1 MSEMRDCGL
10 TEIRECGN
18 KGAPQNSATLPH
30 QTDDRFQSV
39 KIISFVSFKGGA
51 GKTTALM
58 AVTTCLIE
66 RGKKVAL
73 FEADNNKPISEWRE
87 NAVSKNTWHDN
98 CLVFLANNEADFETA
113 YEEASDA
120 GCDFALIDTQGGGSE
135 LNNMVLVNSDAII
148 LPTALTVL
156 DTDETL
162 QTFSYAVKV
171 AMAAEIKV
179 PTFVLKTR
187 IPTAKLTQA
196 QKRTGDLLAGLP
208 CLATGLHSRNAFE
221 DMKFKGLL
229 HQAMRQMEENPN
241 DRLIAR
247 NYQSAIEEADALTSD
262 ILSLVKDKADAA

>member
-1 MSEMRDCGL
+1 MQEEGCIARNCN
-10 TEIRECGN
+10 R
-18 KGAPQNSATLPH
+18 PYQP
-30 QTDDRFQSV
+30 DDRLHSV

-58 AVTTCLIE
+58 AVTSCLIE

-87 NAVSKNTWHDN
+87 NAVSKNTWHYN
-98 CLVFLANNEADFETA
+98 CLVFLANNEADFEAA
-113 YEEASDA
+113 YEKALAA

-171 AMAAEIKV
+171 AMAAEINV
-179 PTFVLKTR
+179 PTVVLKTR

-196 QKRTGDLLAGLP
+196 QKRTNELLAGLP

-229 HQAMRQMEENPN
+229 HLAMRQMEENPN

-247 NYQSAIEEADALTSD
+247 NYQSAIEEADALTSGV
-262 ILSLVKDKADAA
+262 LSLVKDQADAA